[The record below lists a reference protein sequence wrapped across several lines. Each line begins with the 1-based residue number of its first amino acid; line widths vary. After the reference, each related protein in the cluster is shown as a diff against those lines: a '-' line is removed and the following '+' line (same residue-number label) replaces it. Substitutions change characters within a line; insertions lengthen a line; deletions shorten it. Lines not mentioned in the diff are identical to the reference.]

1 MKTVEEIG
9 TLQIMPDISKLGE
22 SEKGEILNHAAT
34 PDTKIGITN
43 NGSYWITLQ
52 FLCKNGLW
60 YGKSA
65 VPIGHSEYEDYWDGN
80 KVNAYVQLD
89 SGVRVEN
96 FHLEPGQT
104 IVFTGALLSAH
115 IYLRNS
121 DGSEKKIC

>member
-22 SEKGEILNHAAT
+22 SEKGAILNHAAT
-34 PDTKIGITN
+34 PDTKIGIIN
-43 NGSYWITLQ
+43 NGLYWITLQ
-52 FLCKNGLW
+52 FLHENGLW

-65 VPIGHSEYEDYWDGN
+65 VAIFHKEYEDYWDGN
-80 KVNAYVQLD
+80 KVNAYVEGD

-104 IVFTGALLSAH
+104 IIFTGMLGSAH
-115 IYLRNS
+115 IYLRSS